1 MERRDILKGMAV
13 AAAAAAPAAI
23 AEAQVP
29 SARSQ
34 APRDPR
40 ARDIKPTDPD
50 YFAAGRL
57 KGKTLLV
64 TGCARGM
71 GAAAAIRAAK
81 EGANVVGVD
90 WLPDQGAAVIEG
102 IRKAG
107 GKAVFL
113 AGDVGDAAVCD
124 RMVALAVSSF
134 GGLDL
139 ALNNAGVMDGVFSGD
154 PIDLERQRN
163 LVFAPIHEASD
174 EYMERVI
181 RTNTL
186 GVFRSMRS
194 ELKQMIAQGRGGAI
208 VNVGSIA
215 GLTGLAG
222 NPAYVASQARRHR
235 PDPQCRASITRRLE
249 FSVNSVNMAAT
260 DTPMVDRAGKLV
272 AALNKPTSP
281 NMGRLKTNSRS
292 LSYADTNASRPRDGL
307 GTGFDDAVP
316 AVGRSV
322 ELHRRTLCH
331 RRGLDS
337 LLTCQDGTCP
347 RQPCGTATGR
357 LPVRLRRPWRGG
369 GGLQRRSG
377 RSRQS

>member
-1 MERRDILKGMAV
+1 MERRDLLKTMAV
-13 AAAAAAPAAI
+13 AAAAAAPAAM

-29 SARSQ
+29 TQRAP

-40 ARDIKPTDPD
+40 ARDIRPTDPD
-50 YFAAGRL
+50 YFAPGRL

-71 GAAAAIRAAK
+71 GAAAAVRAAR
-81 EGANVVGVD
+81 EGANIVGVD
-90 WLPDQGAAVIEG
+90 WLADQGGAVIEG

-113 AGDVGDAAVCD
+113 AGDVGDPAVCD

-154 PIDLERQRN
+154 PIDLERQRA
-163 LVFAPIHEASD
+163 LVFAPIHEATD

-222 NPAYVASQARRHR
+222 NPAYVASKHAVTGL
-235 PDPQCRASITRRLE
+235 TRNAALDYAPFGIR
-249 FSVNSVNMAAT
+249 VNSVNMAAT
-260 DTPMVDRAGKLV
+260 DTPMVERAGKLV

-281 NMGRLKTNSRS
+281 NMGRLKTQSI
-292 LSYADTNASRPRDGL
+292 LAYADSASRPATVWEQVSMMLFLLSDEASNFTGGVYATDG
-307 GTGFDDAVP
+307 GW
-316 AVGRSV
+316 
-322 ELHRRTLCH
+322 
-331 RRGLDS
+331 
-337 LLTCQDGTCP
+337 
-347 RQPCGTATGR
+347 TAY
-357 LPVRLRRPWRGG
+357 
-369 GGLQRRSG
+369 
-377 RSRQS
+377 